1 MSHAVAIA
9 NNNNA
14 ARQSFD
20 RINGNNKKAKS
31 MSPAVAIAKTLLS
44 SPSPRVAQVNHVS
57 ISRCKMRRI
66 SITKPFLCKAP

>member
-1 MSHAVAIA
+1 MSTAVAIA

-31 MSPAVAIAKTLLS
+31 MSAAVASANKAALQS
-44 SPSPRVAQVNHVS
+44 F
-57 ISRCKMRRI
+57 
-66 SITKPFLCKAP
+66 ITSCTS

>member
-20 RINGNNKKAKS
+20 RINGNNKKANS
-31 MSPAVAIAKTLLS
+31 MSATVASANNNAAL
-44 SPSPRVAQVNHVS
+44 Q
-57 ISRCKMRRI
+57 
-66 SITKPFLCKAP
+66 PFPTSCTS